1 MDSQGTPVRKLTA
14 RSAILS
20 ALLGAHP
27 AEAPV
32 SWIVRV
38 AIGLGLQESAVRAAL
53 TRMVAGGDLERR
65 DSAYRLAPRLIERQ
79 HRQDEA
85 MHPPTGAWD
94 GTWRLAIVT
103 VGADDSTDRAALREI
118 LRAKKF
124 GELREGVWTRPDN
137 LGTEFPA
144 AAARRMTVFTG
155 HPGEPDRELA
165 GRLFHPEAWAEDARL
180 LLSAMAA
187 AESIGDRFEIAA
199 ATVRHILNDPMLP
212 TELLPRPWPGREL
225 REAYLAFRTEFAE
238 FAEALMRSGA
248 PRQR

>member
-1 MDSQGTPVRKLTA
+1 MDSRGTPVRKLTA

-38 AIGLGLQESAVRAAL
+38 AVGLGLQESAVRAAL

-94 GTWRLAIVT
+94 GTWQLAIVT
-103 VGADDSTDRAALREI
+103 VGADDSTDRAAFREV

-137 LGTEFPA
+137 LGTDFPA
-144 AAARRMTVFTG
+144 AAARRLTVFTG
-155 HPGEPDRELA
+155 HPGEPDGELA
-165 GRLFHPEAWAEDARL
+165 ERLFRPDAWAENARL
-180 LLSAMAA
+180 LLSAMAQ
-187 AESIGDRFEIAA
+187 AEFIGDRFEVAA

-212 TELLPRPWPGREL
+212 TELLPRQWPGYEL
-225 REAYLAFRTEFAE
+225 RASYVDFRAEFAE
-238 FAEALMRSGA
+238 FAEALMGSTV

>member
-1 MDSQGTPVRKLTA
+1 MDSRGAPVRKLTA

-38 AIGLGLQESAVRAAL
+38 STGLGLQESAVRAAL
-53 TRMVAGGDLERR
+53 TRMVAVGDLERR
-65 DSAYRLAPRLIERQ
+65 DSAYRLSPRLIERQ

-85 MHPPTGAWD
+85 MHPPTGEWD
-94 GTWRLAIVT
+94 RTWRLAIVT
-103 VGADDSTDRAALREI
+103 VGADDSTDRAAFREV

-137 LGTEFPA
+137 LGTEFPT
-144 AAARRMTVFTG
+144 AAARRLTIFTG
-155 HPGEPDRELA
+155 HPGEPDSELA
-165 GRLFHPEAWAEDARL
+165 ERLFQPDDWADDARL
-180 LLSAMAA
+180 LLSAMSAA
-187 AESIGDRFEIAA
+187 DSIGDRFEVAA

-212 TELLPRPWPGREL
+212 AELLPDRWPGREL
-225 REAYLAFRTEFAE
+225 RAAYLDFRTEFAA
-238 FAEALMRSGA
+238 FAEALMGTSAQRS
-248 PRQR
+248 